1 MTPDKVSLADALRR
15 ELSPTPTQP
24 EGRRPRQAQALMMNP
39 TQQKLFEHLCLY
51 PSSYLRDLAR
61 NLDVAVPTMDWH
73 LTKMVK
79 AELLA
84 KRQLGKKLI
93 FYPIGLIEAQHVE
106 VFALL
111 NTPQSREI
119 YLAIEADPG
128 LTQKEL
134 CKAVHLYHQAVRW
147 HTTKLEDV
155 GLISC
160 TQDGNYKLY
169 RPTEMVEE
177 IKSVGRKRRRLFKDR
192 LLKALKADG
201 VEPELLRSTDR
212 DLTIQISTSKGNRT
226 LKICVFPI
234 ETTLSPPKPLI

>member
-1 MTPDKVSLADALRR
+1 MSPDKVSLADALRR
-15 ELSPTPTQP
+15 ELSPAPTTP
-24 EGRRPRQAQALMMNP
+24 EGRRPRQAAALLMNP
-39 TQQKLFEHLCLY
+39 TRQKLLEHLCSF
-51 PSSYLRDLAR
+51 PSSFLRDLAR

-79 AELLA
+79 ADLLG
-84 KRQLGKKLI
+84 KRQLGKKLV
-93 FYPIGLIEAQHVE
+93 FYPLGLIESQHVE

-128 LTQKEL
+128 LTQKAL
-134 CKAVHLYHQAVRW
+134 CKAVNLYHQAVRW
-147 HTTKLEDV
+147 HTNKLEEV
-155 GLISC
+155 ELVSC

-169 RPTEMVEE
+169 RPTDLVEQ
-177 IKSVGRKRRRLFKDR
+177 IRSVGRKRRRLFKDR

-201 VEPELLRSTDR
+201 VEPELLRSTDK
-212 DLTIQISTSKGNRT
+212 DLTIQISTSKGNRI

-234 ETTLSPPKPLI
+234 DSTLNPPKPMI